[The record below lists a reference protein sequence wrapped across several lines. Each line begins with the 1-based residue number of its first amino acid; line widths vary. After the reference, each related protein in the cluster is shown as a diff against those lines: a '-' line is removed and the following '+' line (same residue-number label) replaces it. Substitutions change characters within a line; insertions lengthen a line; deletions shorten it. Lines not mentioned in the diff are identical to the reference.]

1 MTTGKYKRIE
11 VSVRVSKN
19 HKKVAGNFK
28 NYVKSSSVF
37 NRGTITERS
46 HDDKNMRMNKM
57 FSCLTY
63 PEVWPISGCFFFR
76 HREFAHSLLVQ
87 KSVAETTEGT
97 FQLMFNALKPKK
109 VSAMWKKLQY
119 LSLSNLCKSE
129 TLALLEMFAKVFA
142 CICQSL
148 RTFCKTIV
156 FALHLIS

>member
-87 KSVAETTEGT
+87 KSVAKTTEGT

-109 VSAMWKKLQY
+109 
-119 LSLSNLCKSE
+119 NLCKSE

-148 RTFCKTIV
+148 RTFCKTIL